1 VQVGLDFVTSANCKS
16 RLWFGLDKQLSTLVL
31 KFNFIFSISLVL
43 NDEIM
48 DVFEILPH
56 RRKPLAARLDK
67 HDNNLVNGQEKNKI
81 L

>member
-1 VQVGLDFVTSANCKS
+1 
-16 RLWFGLDKQLSTLVL
+16 
-31 KFNFIFSISLVL
+31 
-43 NDEIM
+43 M